1 MKVKTSLTVQP
12 GRNCISFLL
21 IKTDMAKEDINTKIY
36 PEEVNRNLTALLS
49 HLEKD
54 ASETFF
60 EG

>member
-1 MKVKTSLTVQP
+1 
-12 GRNCISFLL
+12 
-21 IKTDMAKEDINTKIY
+21 MAKEDINTKIY